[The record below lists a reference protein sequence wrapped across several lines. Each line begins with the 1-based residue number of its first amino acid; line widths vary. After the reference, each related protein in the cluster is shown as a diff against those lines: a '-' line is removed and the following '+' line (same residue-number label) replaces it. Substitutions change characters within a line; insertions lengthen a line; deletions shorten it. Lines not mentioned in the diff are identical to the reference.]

1 MEEHGGVSLG
11 LPVHIHIIF
20 SVATTVILAV
30 FTFFAARRKKTLVP
44 SGIQNM
50 AEAVVELLIGQIEP
64 QMGHNLFLI
73 VLPWLGSFFLYIL
86 TANWLGL
93 FPFCFPAT
101 SDLSTTAA
109 LAATAIIGIQVINLK
124 VNGLKGTLKEWLK
137 PVWWLFILLVPL
149 RIIDNLARM
158 LSLALRLFGN
168 LAGEHLVFEQV
179 CATVPYILP
188 AVLLLIGVLVGIVQ
202 SAVFTLLNLFYL
214 VEETGQHSEG
224 H

>member
-1 MEEHGGVSLG
+1 MEEHAGVSLG
-11 LPVHIHIIF
+11 LPVRTHIIF
-20 SVATTVILAV
+20 SLVVTVVLAV
-30 FTFFAARRKKTLVP
+30 FTFLVARRKKSLIP
-44 SGIQNM
+44 SGIQNV
-50 AEAVVELLIGQIEP
+50 AEAIVEFLIGQIEP
-64 QMGHNLFLI
+64 QMGHKLFLI
-73 VLPWLGSFFLYIL
+73 ALPWLGAFFLYIL

-93 FPFCFPAT
+93 FPFCFPPT

-109 LAATAIIGIQVINLK
+109 LAVTAIIGIQLINLK

-149 RIIDNLARM
+149 RVIDNLARM
-158 LSLALRLFGN
+158 LSLTLRLFGN

-188 AVLLLIGVLVGIVQ
+188 AVLLLIGILVGVVQ
-202 SAVFTLLNLFYL
+202 AAVFTLLNLFYL
-214 VEETGQHSEG
+214 VEETGQHPEG